1 MNKNILL
8 KVEKILGIKFKNIN
22 LLEKALIHKS
32 ISKLSETNNERLE
45 FIGDRVLGLVIA
57 TELSRVYPLD
67 EEGVLDKKLASLVNK
82 KVCTQIVE
90 NLNLGKYILLSGSQK
105 KNKIG
110 HGKIFGDLCES
121 LIGAFYLDH
130 GFEEV
135 SKFVLRLWEDN
146 FKRSIN
152 IEIDGKTKLQEF
164 SLKKYK
170 ELPVYKSL
178 SHQGPSHKPIFKV
191 SVKIPNSKTFFGEGA
206 SKQKAEQSAA
216 QKLLTSL
223 NLI

>member
-22 LLEKALIHKS
+22 LLEKALTHKS

-57 TELSRVYPLD
+57 TELSRLYPLD

-105 KNKIG
+105 KK
-110 HGKIFGDLCES
+110 
-121 LIGAFYLDH
+121 
-130 GFEEV
+130 
-135 SKFVLRLWEDN
+135 
-146 FKRSIN
+146 
-152 IEIDGKTKLQEF
+152 
-164 SLKKYK
+164 
-170 ELPVYKSL
+170 
-178 SHQGPSHKPIFKV
+178 
-191 SVKIPNSKTFFGEGA
+191 
-206 SKQKAEQSAA
+206 
-216 QKLLTSL
+216 
-223 NLI
+223 